1 MLKNVLILFMV
12 KRAANVNIYLSYEEL
27 VDIQENLS
35 TGEQRLYTYLRYAP
49 LKQLTPEDFKSEALA
64 AATKVASKTVQNT
77 LSALK
82 RKGYAQIVFFL
93 DERGNQ
99 GVKVIVGKEQ
109 VQLYTLGLDVCIT
122 DAATYQQILK
132 RFPLD
137 NDTVPLEQRKQM
149 VKEANEYALTLKTT
163 K

>member
-1 MLKNVLILFMV
+1 MLKNVLILYMV
-12 KRAANVNIYLSYEEL
+12 KRAANVNIYLSYDEL

-35 TGEQRLYTYLRYAP
+35 SGEQRLYTYLRYTP
-49 LKQLTPEDFKSEALA
+49 LKQLSPEDFKADALA
-64 AATKVASKTVQNT
+64 TAINAASKTVQNM

-82 RKGYAQIVFFL
+82 RKGYAQIVFFT

-99 GVKVIVGKEQ
+99 GVKVVVGKEQ
-109 VQLYTLGLDVCIT
+109 MQLYNLGLDVCIT
-122 DAATYQQILK
+122 DAAAYQQILK
-132 RFPLD
+132 RYPLD

-149 VKEANEYALTLKTT
+149 IKEANEYALTLKQT